1 MGQKGLRPVRAV
13 CDTNVVVS
21 ALVLSTGRLSQI
33 RAAWQVGALIPLVSK
48 STVEAL
54 IRVLNYPKFRL
65 TAEEQSELLGDYLP
79 YAETVEV
86 SNISVDQVKCRDP
99 DDKKFLD
106 LAIAA
111 HADWLITGDP
121 DLLTLSGQ
129 TRLRILEPSPALDS
143 LGHKNQGLKPGQ
155 A

>member
-21 ALVLSTGRLSQI
+21 ALVFATGRLSQF
-33 RAAWQVGALIPLVSK
+33 RAAWHTGALIPLVSK
-48 STVEAL
+48 STVEEL

-65 TAEEQSELLGDYLP
+65 TAEDQSELLGDYLP

-86 SNISVDQVKCRDP
+86 SNTSVDQLKCRDP
-99 DDKKFLD
+99 DDQKFLD
-106 LAIAA
+106 LAIGAS
-111 HADWLITGDP
+111 ADWLITGDP
-121 DLLTLSGQ
+121 DLLMLSGQ
-129 TRLRILEPSPALDS
+129 TRLQILAPSRALDS
-143 LGHKNQGLKPGQ
+143 LGHQKPGQ